1 MKGNRQTRAQRAALK
16 GRGILPSKTRKNP
29 SNQARGGWTPFG
41 PPTGRMD
48 VADDVEYE
56 AYDRAR
62 GGWFTNRGR
71 GK

>member
-16 GRGILPSKTRKNP
+16 ARNIVPSRTRKNP
-29 SNQARGGWTPFG
+29 SEQARGGWTPFG

-56 AYDRAR
+56 AFDRVKGR
-62 GGWFTNRGR
+62 WYTN
-71 GK
+71 KPQS

>member
-29 SNQARGGWTPFG
+29 SNQARGGWSPFA
-41 PPTGRMD
+41 PPAERMD

-56 AYDRAR
+56 AFDRVKGR
-62 GGWFTNRGR
+62 WFTHKPKG
-71 GK
+71 